1 MANDS
6 PVSNLN
12 GLEGVQLLTFRPA
25 LGTSRVASLCCECPV
40 RAPFGTVPSAAAV
53 ILTAGARHHA
63 QDATAAA
70 AAQRGPE
77 GAHGQ

>member
-12 GLEGVQLLTFRPA
+12 GLDGVQLLTFRPA
-25 LGTSRVASLCCECPV
+25 LGTSRVASLALCCECPV
-40 RAPFGTVPSAAAV
+40 RAPFGTVRSAAAV
-53 ILTAGARHHA
+53 ILATGARHHA

-70 AAQRGPE
+70 AAQRGPD
-77 GAHGQ
+77 